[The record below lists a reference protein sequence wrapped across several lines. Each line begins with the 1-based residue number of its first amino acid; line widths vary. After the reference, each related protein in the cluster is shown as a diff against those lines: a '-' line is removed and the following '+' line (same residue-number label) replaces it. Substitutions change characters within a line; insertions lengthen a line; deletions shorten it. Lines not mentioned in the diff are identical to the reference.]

1 MSNVNVNFKVSG
13 GDLSSF
19 IEEMKRKS
27 DELSN
32 QLIDNAQR
40 EGGAAKDQLDSYQR
54 QILTLERKA
63 RLQYDIAQRAAA
75 EKKRDAYEQSSTR
88 RDEYLE
94 QIDDVVRRGERTE
107 GWGERERKFAESD
120 FQEEVGQINASYTQ
134 SMKAAEEE
142 RRDSQVLLRAVRG
155 NADAIREESREQ
167 LGQMRRGDDD
177 LIDAVEESA
186 TPSERL
192 ANQLASEER
201 VGELEDDEED
211 KGKISESA
219 FGSVIKAL
227 SVDRVGGMVAQMP
240 SANNELD
247 FIRPILTTTMMA
259 MGGLFG
265 NLIDMANVK
274 VLGSGLGQTSFGAL
288 GAQLGEKFGEFA
300 GTAVER
306 TYRSRDELSQAN
318 YRLQATTGK
327 NYDIES
333 EGVDGAA
340 GRGLSSMIRDLSQY
354 GLNFKQTSEAQL
366 KLAQAQGTG
375 VNLMSGTENMAAAL
389 QGLGVQNESFLGLT
403 EVLRSSS
410 KENQDVMRLIGG
422 VASAGSSNL
431 FAGGDRT
438 FLNEFLQKNFSSLQ
452 KTLLNTQNTVATGTT
467 FDILKRFDSM
477 GGPFSARDPRS
488 TGLVNTVHNS
498 LVNPG
503 SDNAKALATMAM
515 RRDNPEMD
523 FYEIEREKQRGLS
536 SPTFLRSMIEMVEGI
551 GGSESMQ
558 KFNLAQVLGLGGNL
572 DAMDTLFNNR
582 EAFMKGEISSEEL
595 VGSGQYSE
603 EAIRATGQNQT
614 SRYTKSSADIENAFI
629 ESSVDGIKVVGAK
642 MKGLF
647 TTMIDDVE
655 TYIKKEMESLIRKDK
670 TPAVN
675 TTHTPGVWQTDYYIH
690 GRKY

>member
-40 EGGAAKDQLDSYQR
+40 EGGTAKDQLDSYQR
-54 QILTLERKA
+54 QIVTLERKA

-75 EKKRDAYEQSSTR
+75 EKRRDAYDQSSTM
-88 RDEYLE
+88 RDEYLDE
-94 QIDDVVRRGERTE
+94 IDEAVRRGDRTE
-107 GWGERERKFAESD
+107 DWGVRQKKFAESD
-120 FQEEVGQINASYTQ
+120 FQAEIGQIDASYTQ

-142 RRDSQVLLRAVRG
+142 RRDAQVLLRAVRG
-155 NADAIREESREQ
+155 NADAIREESKEQ

-192 ANQLASEER
+192 VNQLASEER
-201 VGELEDDEED
+201 VGELEDEKD
-211 KGKISESA
+211 KGEINESA

-227 SVDRVGGMVAQMP
+227 SVDRVGGTIAQMP

-247 FIRPILTTTMMA
+247 FVRPIITTTMTA
-259 MGGLFG
+259 IGGLLG
-265 NLIDMANVK
+265 NLIDAANID
-274 VLGSGLGQTSFGAL
+274 VLGTGLGQTSFGAL
-288 GAQLGEKFGEFA
+288 GTQLGEKFGEFA
-300 GTAVER
+300 GAAVER
-306 TYRSRDELSQAN
+306 TYRSRDELSQVN
-318 YRLQATTGK
+318 YRLQATTGRD
-327 NYDIES
+327 YDVES
-333 EGVDGAA
+333 EGIDGAA

-354 GLNFKQTSEAQL
+354 GLSFQQASEAQL
-366 KLAQAQGTG
+366 KLAQAQGTSR
-375 VNLMSGTENMAAAL
+375 NLMSGTENMVAVL

-467 FDILKRFDSM
+467 FDILKRFDSI

-503 SDNAKALATMAM
+503 SDNARVLATMAM

-523 FYEIEREKQRGLS
+523 FYEIERERQRGLS

-558 KFNLAQVLGLGGNL
+558 KFNLAQILGLEGNL
-572 DAMDTLFNNR
+572 AAMDTLFKNR
-582 EAFMKGEISSEEL
+582 EAFMRGEISSEEL

-603 EAIRATGQNQT
+603 EAIRATGQDQT

-629 ESSVDGIKVVGAK
+629 ESSVDGIKVVGEK

-647 TTMIDDVE
+647 STMIDDVE
-655 TYIKKEMESLIRKDK
+655 TYIKKEMEFLLRKNDR
-670 TPAVN
+670 PAVN
-675 TTHTPGVWQTDYYIH
+675 KTYTPGVLKM
-690 GRKY
+690 GGN

>member
-54 QILTLERKA
+54 QIVTLERKA

-75 EKKRDAYEQSSTR
+75 EKRRDAYDQSSTM
-88 RDEYLE
+88 RDEYLDE
-94 QIDDVVRRGERTE
+94 IDEAVRRGDRTE
-107 GWGERERKFAESD
+107 DWGVRERKFAESD
-120 FQEEVGQINASYTQ
+120 FQAEIGQINASYTQ

-142 RRDSQVLLRAVRG
+142 RRDAQVLLRAVRG
-155 NADAIREESREQ
+155 NADAIREESKEQ

-201 VGELEDDEED
+201 MGELEDEKD
-211 KGKISESA
+211 KGGISEST

-247 FIRPILTTTMMA
+247 FVRPIITTTMTA
-259 MGGLFG
+259 IGGLLG
-265 NLIDMANVK
+265 NLIDAANIN

-306 TYRSRDELSQAN
+306 TYRSRDELSQVN
-318 YRLQATTGK
+318 YRLQATTGR
-327 NYDIES
+327 NYDVES
-333 EGVDGAA
+333 EGIDGAA

-354 GLNFKQTSEAQL
+354 GLNFQQASETQL
-366 KLAQAQGTG
+366 KLAQAQGTSR
-375 VNLMSGTENMAAAL
+375 NLMSGTENMVAVL

-410 KENQDVMRLIGG
+410 EENRDVMRLIGG

-452 KTLLNTQNTVATGTT
+452 KTLLDTQNTVATGTT

-488 TGLVNTVHNS
+488 TGLINTVHNS

-503 SDNAKALATMAM
+503 SDNARVLATMAM

-523 FYEIEREKQRGLS
+523 FYEIERERQRGLS

-558 KFNLAQVLGLGGNL
+558 KFNLAQVLGLEGNL
-572 DAMDTLFNNR
+572 AAMDTLFKNR
-582 EAFMKGEISSEEL
+582 EAFMRGEISSEEL

-603 EAIRATGQNQT
+603 EAIRATGQDQT
-614 SRYTKSSADIENAFI
+614 SRYVKSSADIENAFI
-629 ESSVDGIKVVGAK
+629 ESSVDGIRVVGEK

-647 TTMIDDVE
+647 GTMMDDVE
-655 TYIKKEMESLIRKDK
+655 TYIKKEMELLLRRNNR
-670 TPAVN
+670 PAVN
-675 TTHTPGVWQTDYYIH
+675 TTHTPGVSQM
-690 GRKY
+690 GGN